1 MPGGPILV
9 GIAVLCVL
17 FALMFL
23 AMWLGLRHEAS
34 NLRQAGEHLL
44 SEKVA
49 LESANNQLNESLTV
63 ELKRVDALQRDASSL
78 HRRFEELTVDL
89 EQRTSQVNHL
99 TDALQLAREN
109 YATLRQRAQAKLQQ
123 ASERLSAIKA
133 QYERVAHWEPAQ
145 SATERIRE
153 LEEKQARAKQILDAL
168 RNAVDGYGA
177 RYVVPPNSLLDD
189 LAREAAHTEPG
200 QRLKE
205 ARATSRAMVKNGAA
219 ARSDYTQDGRG
230 ELAANFALDAFNG
243 KVESIL
249 ADVKSDNIGT
259 LVQRLKDAYLL
270 VNTQGRAFGNSRIT
284 QQYLDARLEELR
296 WAALVQRI
304 QKDRREEQRRIKER
318 MREEVKAQ
326 REFEK
331 AAREAKKREDEA
343 LRERESLAAA
353 REQAIRDE
361 REKQETRLRE
371 ELQRLSESQREEFET
386 EYRSRMEQA
395 LSAAMVQFEGQLAEA
410 DERIKELEATRER
423 AKSMAQQT
431 KRGTVYVIS
440 NIGSFGEG
448 VFKIGQTRR
457 PDPEDRI
464 WELSDASV
472 PFDFDVHAFIETDD
486 APKLEG
492 VLHERFVLYQVNKMN
507 WRKEYFRVPLLE
519 IRRVLESMGLDAK
532 TGWTMEAAAQEFR
545 ETQALEL
552 QLNADA
558 EYRDRWVA
566 EQLGH
571 NFGDA
576 ELERVA
582 EEDQDSAE

>member
-1 MPGGPILV
+1 MPGGSVLV
-9 GIAVLCVL
+9 
-17 FALMFL
+17 
-23 AMWLGLRHEAS
+23 LGLLAVALLGAGLLLVLWLKSSDKAS
-34 NLRQAGEHLL
+34 NLERTAQDLL
-44 SEKVA
+44 RLKA
-49 LESANNQLNESLTV
+49 DLETRLNET
-63 ELKRVDALQRDASSL
+63 SSKL
-78 HRRFEELTVDL
+78 AL
-89 EQRTSQVNHL
+89 EQRDHASLRAKAT
-99 TDALQLAREN
+99 AQLKH
-109 YATLRQRAQAKLQQ
+109 AKNV
-123 ASERLSAIKA
+123 
-133 QYERVAHWEPAQ
+133 VAHWKARFERLAQ
-145 SATERIRE
+145 WEGAQDCTERTAE
-153 LEEKQARAKQILDAL
+153 LEAKQARAQQILDAL

-177 RYVVPPNSLLDD
+177 RYVVPPQSLLDD

-205 ARATSRAMVKNGAA
+205 ARAASRALVKDGSAA
-219 ARSDYTQDGRG
+219 TSDYAQDGRG